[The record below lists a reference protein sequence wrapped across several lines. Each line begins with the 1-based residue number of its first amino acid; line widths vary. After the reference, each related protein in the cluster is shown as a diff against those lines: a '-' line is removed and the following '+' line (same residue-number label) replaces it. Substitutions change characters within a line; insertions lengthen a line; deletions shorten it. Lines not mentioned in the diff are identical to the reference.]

1 MLWIALHCP
10 ALSLDWIERRFPV
23 ALIPAMAVTVRKGNQ
38 SYIQQ
43 ANKPAQE
50 AGITAHQPLASAM
63 ALFPGLVVVEQDL
76 SEEKKA
82 LREAAY
88 AALRFTPNI
97 VLQDS
102 GLIAE
107 VSTSLRLFGGLKK
120 LCQLLNRTVTAQGL
134 QICTGVAPTARGAW
148 LLARSAHPRTV
159 VNGTGARLHLLLD
172 ALPAGLL
179 DSAQPHLEVIRGIG
193 CKTLADLRRL
203 PRGGLARRFGSELL
217 AEMDC
222 AYGDLPDP
230 QKWFVAPEFFQQA
243 FKLLTQ
249 VENIELLWVPTQRL
263 IEQMCGWLASRHAAI
278 LAFSLILRHERS
290 LRQPH
295 ESTLINIRLSE
306 QSGDPRHLMLLLRE
320 RLERIKLAAPV
331 CELELMADE
340 IAAGANANL
349 ELFPSAQS
357 ETTSLN
363 RFIEKVSARLGP
375 QAITGL
381 KAIPDHRPEHSQRF
395 ESLGIEAP
403 EVGKSK
409 GRREKNGI
417 FRRETRRKTSRELY
431 PEIVPAGLPRPAW
444 LMEAPLEL
452 KLQRHQ
458 PVYGSPLKLLAG
470 PERIEAGWWD
480 DALIARDYFI
490 AENALGQLLW
500 IYREYD
506 PIRKDKESEDKE
518 SKDKKGQY
526 KGDKEVSWYL
536 QGLFG

>member
-10 ALSLDWIERRFPV
+10 ALSLDWIERRFPA
-23 ALIPAMAVTVRKGNQ
+23 ALIPAMAVTARKGNQ

-76 SEEKKA
+76 NEEMKT
-82 LREAAY
+82 LWEAAY

-107 VSTSLRLFGGLKK
+107 VSSSLRLFGGLKK
-120 LCQLLNRTVTAQGL
+120 LCQTLNRTITAQGL

-148 LLARSAHPRTV
+148 LLARSAPPRTV
-159 VNGTGARLHLLLD
+159 VNGAGAKFHLLLD

-179 DSAQPHLEVIRGIG
+179 DSAQPHLAVIRGIG

-203 PRGGLARRFGSELL
+203 PRDGLARRFGPDLT

-278 LAFSLILRHERS
+278 LAFSLVLRHESS

-375 QAITGL
+375 QALTGL
-381 KAIPDHRPEHSQRF
+381 KTIADHRPEHSQRF
-395 ESLGIEAP
+395 ESLETVEAGAGA
-403 EVGKSK
+403 GKTR
-409 GRREKNGI
+409 GMREKGAI
-417 FRRETRRKTSRELY
+417 SHRKHQEV
-431 PEIVPAGLPRPAW
+431 IPAGLPRPAW
-444 LMEAPLEL
+444 LMETPLEL

-470 PERIEAGWWD
+470 PERIESGWWD

-506 PIRKDKESEDKE
+506 PIRKNRESGDKE
-518 SKDKKGQY
+518 SKDKKGR
-526 KGDKEVSWYL
+526 DKEDKKDKGATWYL

>member
-10 ALSLDWIERRFPV
+10 ALSLDWIERRFPA

-63 ALFPGLVVVEQDL
+63 ALFPGLVMVEQDL
-76 SEEKKA
+76 NEEMKA

-107 VSTSLRLFGGLKK
+107 VSTSLKLFGGLKK
-120 LCQLLNRTVTAQGL
+120 LCQLLNRAVTAQGL
-134 QICTGVAPTARGAW
+134 QICAGVAPTARGAW

-159 VNGTGARLHLLLD
+159 VNGTGARLHPLLD
-172 ALPAGLL
+172 TLPPGLL

-193 CKTLADLRRL
+193 CKTLADLRKL
-203 PRGGLARRFGSELL
+203 PRDGLARRFGPDLL
-217 AEMDC
+217 AEMDR

-230 QKWFVAPEFFQQA
+230 QKWFAAPESFQQK

-249 VENIELLWVPTQRL
+249 VENIELLRVPAQRL

-278 LAFSLILRHERS
+278 LAFSFVLRHERS
-290 LRQPH
+290 LRHPH
-295 ESTLINIRLSE
+295 ESTPINIRLSE

-320 RLERIKLAAPV
+320 RLEHIKLVAPA
-331 CELELMADE
+331 CELELTADE

-363 RFIEKVSARLGP
+363 RFIEKISARLGP
-375 QAITGL
+375 RVITGL
-381 KAIPDHRPEHSQRF
+381 KAIPDHRPERSQRF
-395 ESLGIEAP
+395 EPLGIEA
-403 EVGKSK
+403 EVGKSRGTRKK
-409 GRREKNGI
+409 GEISCREMRCKTK
-417 FRRETRRKTSRELY
+417 REWY
-431 PEIVPAGLPRPAW
+431 PEIAPGGLPRPAW
-444 LMEAPLEL
+444 LMETPLEL
-452 KLQRHQ
+452 KLQRRQ

-470 PERIEAGWWD
+470 PERIESGWWD

-518 SKDKKGQY
+518 N
-526 KGDKEVSWYL
+526 KEANWYL